1 MRTEVEENW
10 ASYPCRKAISE
21 ERKCIPRWKQLV
33 KTIEAS
39 NTSPSADAPRRL
51 PPETRRARIVDAAVA
66 FFAEVGLEGST
77 RELSQR
83 AGVTQPLLYK
93 YFNSKANLLEAVFDR
108 VYMDRI
114 PPDLPRLITDRAQ
127 PIRERMI
134 TFYVAYAGAVL
145 TYEWMRIFMFS
156 GLAGEEFNARYL
168 SHLRAQMLEPLLR
181 EIDEE
186 ANGEHRPDLEDIWNL
201 HGSIVY
207 LGIRKFVYQAPAPED
222 FRPQIERA
230 VDRFLKDFHIAQRS

>member
-1 MRTEVEENW
+1 
-10 ASYPCRKAISE
+10 
-21 ERKCIPRWKQLV
+21 V
-33 KTIEAS
+33 KTII
-39 NTSPSADAPRRL
+39 PSGTAPAAVATRRL
-51 PPETRRARIVDAAVA
+51 SPETRRAKIVDAAVA

-93 YFNSKANLLEAVFDR
+93 YFDSKASLLEAVFER
-108 VYMDRI
+108 VYMDRLSA
-114 PPDLPRLITDRAQ
+114 DWPRLITDRSH

-134 TFYVAYAGAVL
+134 SFYVSYANAVF

-156 GLAGEEFNARYL
+156 GLAGERINARYL
-168 SHLRAQMLEPLLR
+168 DHLRARMLEPLLR
-181 EIDEE
+181 EI
-186 ANGEHRPDLEDIWNL
+186 AAQAKGERSPDIEDVWNL

-207 LGIRKFVYQAPAPED
+207 LGIRRFVYQAPAPED

-230 VDRFLKDFHIAQRS
+230 VDRFLRDFEIAKAIDPAGLTCITAGDAGGA

>member
-1 MRTEVEENW
+1 MN
-10 ASYPCRKAISE
+10 AIMS
-21 ERKCIPRWKQLV
+21 
-33 KTIEAS
+33 S
-39 NTSPSADAPRRL
+39 SATPVAGVPRRL
-51 PPETRRARIVDAAVA
+51 SPETRRAKIVDAAVA

-93 YFNSKANLLEAVFDR
+93 YFDSKASLLEAVFER
-108 VYMDRI
+108 VYMDRLS
-114 PPDLPRLITDRAQ
+114 PDWPGLITDRAH

-134 TFYVAYAGAVL
+134 SFYVAYADAVF

-156 GLAGEEFNARYL
+156 GLAGEQINTRYL
-168 SHLRAQMLEPLLR
+168 DHLRASMLEPLLR
-181 EIDEE
+181 EITED
-186 ANGEHRPDLEDIWNL
+186 AKGARRPELEDVWNL

-207 LGIRKFVYQAPAPED
+207 LGIRKFVYQAPVPVD

-230 VDRFLKDFHIAQRS
+230 VDRFLRDFDIPRRIEPTDLTCITAVEALQA